1 MSPSQPRIGVRC
13 KTPAYFRLPSPLFT
27 QKECVIEEQKK
38 EKRWIG
44 IDCGKRT
51 FEVKVIDGADKV
63 TGFNGRTDPTGTDR
77 LIVRL
82 RKSDTVGIEAGY
94 PAFVIARQIL
104 EQTGCEVVVL
114 NKETYAFMDKQ
125 TVSIKLKRY
134 GISSPQ
140 REVNGKSPVLVA
152 GGINLV

>member
-1 MSPSQPRIGVRC
+1 MNPSQPRIGVRC
-13 KTPAYFRLPSPLFT
+13 KTPVYFRLPSPFFT
-27 QKECVIEEQKK
+27 RMEGVIEEQKK
-38 EKRWIG
+38 KKRWIG

-63 TGFNGRTDPTGTDR
+63 TGSNGRTDPTCTDR
-77 LIVRL
+77 LIARL

-104 EQTGCEVVVL
+104 EQTGCEVVIL
-114 NKETYAFMDKQ
+114 NKKSYAFMDKQ
-125 TVSIKLKRY
+125 AVSIKLKRY

-140 REVNGKSPVLVA
+140 REVNGESPVLVA